1 MCFENFNE
9 EVENETAEYFLES
22 ASMRLETEYERKTRV
37 KLVNCQNPDTS
48 TTQPNL
54 TNYTKLNVGNISAV
68 SGPIMTK
75 I

>member
-22 ASMRLETEYERKTRV
+22 ASTRPGTEYERKIRV
-37 KLVNCQNPDTS
+37 KLVNCQNPDTT
-48 TTQPNL
+48 TTQANL
-54 TNYTKLNVGNISAV
+54 TIYTKLKVGNISAV

-75 I
+75 L